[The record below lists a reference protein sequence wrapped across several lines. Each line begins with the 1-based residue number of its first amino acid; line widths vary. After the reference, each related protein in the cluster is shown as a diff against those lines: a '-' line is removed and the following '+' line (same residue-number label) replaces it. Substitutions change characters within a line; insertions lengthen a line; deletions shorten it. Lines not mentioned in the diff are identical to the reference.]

1 MSPCLKLIQQ
11 RESGSTKDTRNL
23 LHRPHVQSLEKDF
36 VFLWKLLNPM
46 MRIVASIKQQT
57 VREYII
63 YLWSEPSW
71 FRLYSIYKSG
81 IYTWYFLDLG
91 GSQYIGLVYQC
102 IYNGYFLLSTIS
114 FRLSDN
120 VDLLDI
126 CPSLSY
132 MSVHCMYVWIHVSAN
147 SLSTPVCICKYAN
160 QAVFDKKYYPL
171 NHPQMFLLE
180 DEFFFKAYLHYN
192 VTKYN
197 IDWCPIWLFSI
208 STVRWARCHQCRW
221 CLWRRA

>member
-1 MSPCLKLIQQ
+1 
-11 RESGSTKDTRNL
+11 
-23 LHRPHVQSLEKDF
+23 
-36 VFLWKLLNPM
+36 
-46 MRIVASIKQQT
+46 
-57 VREYII
+57 
-63 YLWSEPSW
+63 
-71 FRLYSIYKSG
+71 
-81 IYTWYFLDLG
+81 
-91 GSQYIGLVYQC
+91 
-102 IYNGYFLLSTIS
+102 
-114 FRLSDN
+114 
-120 VDLLDI
+120 
-126 CPSLSY
+126 

-208 STVRWARCHQCRW
+208 STVR
-221 CLWRRA
+221 

>member
-1 MSPCLKLIQQ
+1 
-11 RESGSTKDTRNL
+11 
-23 LHRPHVQSLEKDF
+23 
-36 VFLWKLLNPM
+36 

-91 GSQYIGLVYQC
+91 GSQYVGLVYQC

-132 MSVHCMYVWIHVSAN
+132 MFVHCMYVWIHVSAN

-180 DEFFFKAYLHYN
+180 DEFFFESIFTLQCYTIQYRLVSHMAFQYFN
-192 VTKYN
+192 RSSSQVSPVQMMPVTTG
-197 IDWCPIWLFSI
+197 L
-208 STVRWARCHQCRW
+208 RWAAVATCGCIRNSLLIGGPGPRP
-221 CLWRRA
+221 RSKSFF